1 MAMITKTQQSHIHWQ
16 KKKCSKWACKHRG
29 SVIYHSESM
38 FWFQSHF
45 GVKMRGETEVGRPDE
60 RDRVNWLARVLCF
73 TTLHHRQISVTE
85 YSVQKPDGLNTS
97 ADSDWSAAG
106 RAERGQQEWPVT
118 LAMGPI
124 WSVFLI
130 WIVPLST
137 SQQVYR
143 NRRERVWRDDYEQLI
158 SFN

>member
-1 MAMITKTQQSHIHWQ
+1 MVKHSKLIFTVT
-16 KKKCSKWACKHRG
+16 KKKLFSKWSCKHRS

-38 FWFQSHF
+38 FWFQSHYW
-45 GVKMRGETEVGRPDE
+45 VKVRGDTEVGWPDE

-85 YSVQKPDGLNTS
+85 LSVQKHDGLNTS

-124 WSVFLI
+124 WSGFLI
-130 WIVPLST
+130 RIVPLST
-137 SQQVYR
+137 
-143 NRRERVWRDDYEQLI
+143 NRRERESGEVITNRPCLLI
-158 SFN
+158 

>member
-1 MAMITKTQQSHIHWQ
+1 MVMITKTQQTPIHFD
-16 KKKCSKWACKHRG
+16 KKKKNFSKWSCKHRS
-29 SVIYHSESM
+29 SVIYHSKSM

-45 GVKMRGETEVGRPDE
+45 GVKVRGETEVGRPDE

-85 YSVQKPDGLNTS
+85 LSVQKPDGLNTS

-124 WSVFLI
+124 WSGLLI
-130 WIVPLST
+130 RIVLLST
-137 SQQVYR
+137 
-143 NRRERVWRDDYEQLI
+143 NRRERESGEVITNRPCLFI
-158 SFN
+158 